1 VCRIQPAISLMG
13 GLSILVAAY
22 GTSAE
27 SGRLDSVGRIRH
39 NLGVSDRSS
48 ECISTFAMKLLPSS
62 SADELR
68 TDYIHP
74 LARIVAVVRTTM
86 QLQGTER
93 NSVIR
98 SKGDKPR

>member
-1 VCRIQPAISLMG
+1 MCRIQPAISLMG

-48 ECISTFAMKLLPSS
+48 ECIVCNEITPIIISGRAAHGLHPSTRAYRRGRKNDHAAS
-62 SADELR
+62 R
-68 TDYIHP
+68 H
-74 LARIVAVVRTTM
+74 
-86 QLQGTER
+86 
-93 NSVIR
+93 
-98 SKGDKPR
+98 